1 MKTILKN
8 SLKTAAIALCLLSST
23 MTFAQETTSTTSS
36 ETKNYDQ
43 GFRLGFGLSGGV
55 PVNAEPYEFNIGG
68 DVRLQYDLSTKYSL
82 TFTTGFNNFFINGD
96 DNDLGYIPV
105 KGGFKAFVL
114 KDQLY
119 LLGEV
124 GAAFAV
130 TNDYD
135 DSSFLFSPGI
145 GYANKYFDAS
155 LRYEHYTNF
164 PKLNNDG
171 TTGKGLGMIALR
183 LAYGFKI

>member
-1 MKTILKN
+1 MKTILKK

-23 MTFAQETTSTTSS
+23 MTFAQETMNTTSS

-135 DSSFLFSPGI
+135 ESSFLFSPGI

>member
-1 MKTILKN
+1 MKITLRN
-8 SLKTAAIALCLLSST
+8 SVKLAVVALCLLSIP
-23 MTFAQETTSTTSS
+23 TFAQENGTGPST

-55 PVNAEPYEFNIGG
+55 PLNAEPYEWNLGA

-114 KDQLY
+114 KDKLY
-119 LLGEV
+119 LLAEAG
-124 GAAFAV
+124 GAFAV

-135 DSSFLFSPGI
+135 ETSLLLSPGI
-145 GYANKYFDAS
+145 GYATEYFDAS
-155 LRYEHYTNF
+155 VRYEHYTDF
-164 PKLNNDG
+164 PKLNDDG

-183 LAYGFKI
+183 LAYGFRL

>member
-1 MKTILKN
+1 MKTILMN
-8 SLKTAAIALCLLSST
+8 SLKLAIATLCLISSHT
-23 MTFAQETTSTTSS
+23 ASAQETTTTTTST
-36 ETKNYDQ
+36 ENYDQ
-43 GFRLGFGLSGGV
+43 GWRLGFGLTAGV
-55 PVNAEPYEFNIGG
+55 PLSADPYEWNLGG
-68 DVRLQYDLSTKYSL
+68 DVRLQYDLSTRYSL
-82 TFTTGFNNFFINGD
+82 TLTSGFNNFFVNGD

-124 GAAFAV
+124 GYAFAV

-135 DSSFLFSPGI
+135 DNSFLLSPGI

-155 LRYEHYTNF
+155 LRYEHYTDF
-164 PKLNNDG
+164 PTLNNDG
-171 TTGKGLGMIALR
+171 TTGKGMGMIALR
-183 LAYGFKI
+183 LAYGFRL